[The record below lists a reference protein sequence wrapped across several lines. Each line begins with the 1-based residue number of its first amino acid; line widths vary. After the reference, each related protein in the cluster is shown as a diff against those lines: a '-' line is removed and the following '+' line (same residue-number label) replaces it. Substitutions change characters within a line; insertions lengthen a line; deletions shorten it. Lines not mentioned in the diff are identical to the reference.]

1 MTVVASAPGS
11 SFAPH
16 SLAVPAAP
24 PRVLV
29 IDPVRERRESLRAVL
44 HHEGC
49 EVDILDK
56 GDGASIAMHDIKPDL
71 IVIHADLPDKPAPVI
86 CRELKETELGRM
98 TPIVLSGEGARADAL
113 VARGLLAGADDFL
126 TLDGRPL
133 ELRARIRVQLRNRRD
148 REILV
153 RVQVERDALRREA
166 RLDPLTGVLNRRSF
180 ESTLFSQLALR
191 EPFALMFLDVDH
203 FKSVNDKFG
212 HDVGDVVLQAVADR
226 MRRSVRD
233 GDTCARFGGEEFV
246 ILART
251 VTSDLAIQVA
261 DRHRRAIEALL
272 FPQLQGRQVTVS
284 IGVAVFD
291 PAQPDPSPESL
302 VARADHAVYEA
313 RRAGRNRVAL
323 ASASPAAELE
333 EALPPTSMARVSS
346 APVSQSP
353 AHPAASAPPPW
364 SEEPKTLVR
373 GTAIDDGKDNPGIE
387 RTAIFSSPPN
397 SKSPLETHLLAQ
409 LAKTRIAVPVLPD
422 IATEALRMAND
433 PKIGAAE
440 LSKIVDRSP
449 QVGGRFI
456 SLANSAFY
464 GRGAKMLSTHAAIVR
479 LGLGGTRDLILQI
492 VYEQSSS
499 GLPRYHE
506 QVARSLHRSVLAAI
520 TARTV
525 CWELRQ
531 RYDHAYLAGLLHD
544 IGESRIYR
552 ILADLPVPPEGTT
565 EVEELVR
572 RYHARAGAEVIAAWN
587 LPADIAETC
596 AMHHENDENPSLHV
610 KVTMISDKLV
620 DIVQSPSS
628 NGVSSSDLERL
639 AKLGIA
645 EGRALAL
652 IQATREVAKAM

>member
-1 MTVVASAPGS
+1 
-11 SFAPH
+11 
-16 SLAVPAAP
+16 
-24 PRVLV
+24 
-29 IDPVRERRESLRAVL
+29 
-44 HHEGC
+44 
-49 EVDILDK
+49 
-56 GDGASIAMHDIKPDL
+56 
-71 IVIHADLPDKPAPVI
+71 
-86 CRELKETELGRM
+86 
-98 TPIVLSGEGARADAL
+98 
-113 VARGLLAGADDFL
+113 LAGADDFL

-272 FPQLQGRQVTVS
+272 FPQLLGRQVTVS

-291 PAQPDPSPESL
+291 PAQPDPSPEAL

-313 RRAGRNRVAL
+313 KRAGRNRVVL
-323 ASASPAAELE
+323 ASPNPAAELE
-333 EALPPTSMARVSS
+333 EVLSPTSITRAS
-346 APVSQSP
+346 AAPLGQSN
-353 AHPAASAPPPW
+353 ANSGASAPPPW

-373 GTAIDDGKDNPGIE
+373 GSAIDVKDNTGTE
-387 RTAIFSSPPN
+387 RTAILSSPPN
-397 SKSPLETHLLAQ
+397 SKSPLETHLLTQ

-433 PKIGAAE
+433 PKVGAAE
-440 LSKIVDRSP
+440 LAKIVDRSP

-506 QVARSLHRSVLAAI
+506 QVARSLQRSVLAAI

-552 ILADLPVPPEGTT
+552 ILADLPIPPEGTAA
-565 EVEELVR
+565 VEELVR

-596 AMHHENDENPSLHV
+596 AMHHESDENPSLHV
-610 KVTMISDKLV
+610 KVTMISDRLV
-620 DIVQSPSS
+620 EIVQAPSS
-628 NGVSSSDLERL
+628 NGVSSSDLDRL